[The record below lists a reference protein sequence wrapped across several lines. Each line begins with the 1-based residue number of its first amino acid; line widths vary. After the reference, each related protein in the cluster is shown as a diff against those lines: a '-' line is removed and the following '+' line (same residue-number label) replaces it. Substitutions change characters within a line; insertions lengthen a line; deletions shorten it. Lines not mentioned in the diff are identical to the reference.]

1 MSSVKP
7 FNSTTK
13 YYLRPSQLLM
23 MPRSEMSLLL
33 LDFYLAFLTELE
45 QLQVKNLVFMK
56 KKKRK

>member
-1 MSSVKP
+1 
-7 FNSTTK
+7 
-13 YYLRPSQLLM
+13 M

-33 LDFYLAFLTELE
+33 LDSYLAFLTELE